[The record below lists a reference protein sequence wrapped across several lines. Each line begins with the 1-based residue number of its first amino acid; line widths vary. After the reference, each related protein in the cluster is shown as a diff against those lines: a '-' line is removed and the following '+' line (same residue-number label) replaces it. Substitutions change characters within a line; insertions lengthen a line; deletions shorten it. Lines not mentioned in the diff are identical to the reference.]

1 MKNFLFKP
9 SNFKMFMRNAIV
21 VPGLLI
27 GIFGS
32 RLIDGTVNLAI
43 GITFV
48 TIGVLWAA
56 WAIAYTAV
64 NNKR

>member
-1 MKNFLFKP
+1 M
-9 SNFKMFMRNAIV
+9 STTVAI
-21 VPGLLI
+21 PGLLT
-27 GIFGS
+27 GIFGG
-32 RLIDGTVNLAI
+32 RLINGTVNLAI